1 MRTIIDAHVH
11 IFPLE
16 IVQRR
21 AEFCQRDRWFAELY
35 SDPRARLAT
44 AEDLIASMNEA
55 GITVSIAAGFPWSD
69 PGLCAYHNEYLAEV
83 AQRSAGR
90 IAWLATVVP
99 HQRQAASEAERCF
112 QRGASGVGELNA
124 DAQGFAWDEP
134 EALSDLVESCI
145 AARRPIMA
153 HVSEPLGHR
162 YAGKGTAW
170 PQRFVRFLERFPDV
184 TVVAAHWGGGLPFYE
199 LMPEVARA
207 TSNVVYDS
215 AASTYLYRFRV
226 FRLVVDLVGPQRVL
240 FASDYP
246 VLRQKRFL
254 ERVQSEG
261 TLTESELRAV
271 LGENA
276 QRIYGLQLPLV
287 EERDT

>member
-1 MRTIIDAHVH
+1 
-11 IFPLE
+11 
-16 IVQRR
+16 
-21 AEFCQRDRWFAELY
+21 
-35 SDPRARLAT
+35 
-44 AEDLIASMNEA
+44 
-55 GITVSIAAGFPWSD
+55 VSIAAGFPWSD

-83 AQRSAGR
+83 AQWSAGR
-90 IAWLATVVP
+90 ITWLATVVP
-99 HQRQAASEAERCF
+99 QLRQAAREAERCF
-112 QRGASGVGELNA
+112 QRVASGVGELNA

-134 EALSDLVESCI
+134 EALTDLVETCI
-145 AARRPIMA
+145 AAHRPIMA

-170 PQRFVRFLERFPDV
+170 PQRFVRFLERFPEV

-199 LMPEVARA
+199 LMPEVAMA
-207 TSNVVYDS
+207 AKNVVYDS

-226 FRLVVDLVGPQRVL
+226 FRLVVDLVGAQRVL

-261 TLTESELRAV
+261 SLTESELRAV

-276 QRIYGLQLPLV
+276 QRVYGVQLPLV